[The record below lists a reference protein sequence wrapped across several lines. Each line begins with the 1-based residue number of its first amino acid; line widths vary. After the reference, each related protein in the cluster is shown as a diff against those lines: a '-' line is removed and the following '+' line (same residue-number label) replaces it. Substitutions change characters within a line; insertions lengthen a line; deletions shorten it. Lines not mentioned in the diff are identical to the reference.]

1 LQILGAA
8 FNPNAPQLVPDFIR
22 SYGVNFPM
30 GFSERE
36 QVQEYIQH
44 PPSKPSYVPEL
55 MFIDRHRVI
64 RAQYSGADDFFK
76 DQDKNI
82 RALAETLLKEPAT
95 AKKAARSAHKKTS

>member
-1 LQILGAA
+1 LQVIGAA

-22 SYGVNFPM
+22 TYGVNFPV

-44 PPSKPSYVPEL
+44 APGKPSYVPEL

-82 RALAETLLKEPAT
+82 RAFAETLLKEPAT
-95 AKKAARSAHKKTS
+95 AKKTAHSARKKT

>member
-22 SYGVNFPM
+22 TYDVNFPV

-44 PPSKPSYVPEL
+44 PPNKPSYVPEL

-82 RALAETLLKEPAT
+82 RALAETLLKEPVT
-95 AKKAARSAHKKTS
+95 AKKAGHGARKKPS

>member
-1 LQILGAA
+1 MQILGAA

-22 SYGVNFPM
+22 SYGVSFPV

-36 QVQEYIQH
+36 QAQEYIQH

-55 MFIDRHRVI
+55 MFIDRHRMI

-95 AKKAARSAHKKTS
+95 AKKSGHSARKKTS